1 MQTKYFKG
9 KPFAIMNTLTQKLR
23 FRQSVVLY
31 SLRNSIFSTICKFGV
46 SRATVYR
53 WRKMYDG
60 TISSLAERS
69 RRPHSHPNQH
79 TSEELKLISDMRRR
93 NTAAGLVV
101 FWAKL
106 RLRGYERTIS
116 SLWRVLRRLSL
127 QPVKQ
132 PNPKYVPKPYEK
144 MLYPGQRVQVD
155 VKVVPKSCIVP
166 NADGLQEKFYQYTAI
181 DEYSR
186 FRFIMAFKEQS
197 TYSSVQFLNTLIKAF
212 PFTIECVQTDNGS
225 EFIKSFDE
233 RKKGKFSLFEARL
246 KELGIRHKLIRPFTP
261 RHNGKVERSHRKD
274 NEYFYATH
282 KFYSFDDFSK
292 QLAAHLNHYNSF
304 PMRPLAWKSPKQYL
318 SDYLNLRLIH
328 N

>member
-1 MQTKYFKG
+1 
-9 KPFAIMNTLTQKLR
+9 MNTLTQKLL

-31 SLRNSIFSTICKFGV
+31 SQRNSVFSAIRKFGV

-60 TISSLAERS
+60 TLNSLAERS

-79 TSEELKLISDMRRR
+79 TPEELKLISDMRRR
-93 NTAAGLVV
+93 NPEAGLVV
-101 FWAKL
+101 FWVKL
-106 RLRGYERTIS
+106 IQRGYKRSIPA
-116 SLWRVLRRLSL
+116 LWRVLKRLTL
-127 QPVKQ
+127 LPVKP
-132 PNPKYVPKPYEK
+132 PNPKYIAKPYEK
-144 MLYPGQRVQVD
+144 MLYPGQRVQID

-166 NADGLQEKFYQYTAI
+166 NADGLQERFYQYTAI
-181 DEYSR
+181 DEHSR

-212 PFTIECVQTDNGS
+212 PFKIECVQTDNGS

-233 RKKGKFSLFEARL
+233 RKKGRFSLFEARL
-246 KELGIRHKLIRPFTP
+246 KELRITHKLIRPFTP

-292 QLAAHLNHYNSF
+292 QLAVHLKRYNSF

-318 SDYLNLRLIH
+318 SDYLNLGLIH

>member
-1 MQTKYFKG
+1 
-9 KPFAIMNTLTQKLR
+9 MNTLTQKLC

-31 SLRNSIFSTICKFGV
+31 SQRNSVFSAIRKFGV
-46 SRATVYR
+46 SRATIYR

-60 TISSLAERS
+60 TLSSLAERS

-79 TSEELKLISDMRRR
+79 TPEELKLISDMRRR
-93 NTAAGLVV
+93 NPEAGLVV
-101 FWAKL
+101 FWVKL
-106 RLRGYERTIS
+106 TLRGYKRSIP
-116 SLWRVLRRLSL
+116 SLWRVLKRLTL
-127 QPVKQ
+127 QPIKP
-132 PNPKYVPKPYEK
+132 PNPKYVAKPYEK

-155 VKVVPKSCIVP
+155 VKVVPLACIVP
-166 NADGLQEKFYQYTAI
+166 NADGLQERFYQYTAI

-197 TYSSVQFLNTLIKAF
+197 TYSSVQFLNALIKAF
-212 PFTIECVQTDNGS
+212 PFKIECIQTDNGL

-233 RKKGKFSLFEARL
+233 RKKGKISLFEARL
-246 KELGIRHKLIRPFTP
+246 KELGITHKLIRPFTP

-282 KFYSFDDFSK
+282 KFYSFEDFSK
-292 QLAAHLNHYNSF
+292 QLAVHLKRYNSF
-304 PMRPLAWKSPKQYL
+304 PMRPLAWKSPKQYIL
-318 SDYLNLRLIH
+318 DYLNFGLLH

>member
-1 MQTKYFKG
+1 
-9 KPFAIMNTLTQKLR
+9 MNTLTQKLC

-31 SLRNSIFSTICKFGV
+31 SQRNSVFSAIRKFGI

-60 TISSLAERS
+60 TLDSLAEQS

-79 TSEELKLISDMRRR
+79 TPEELKLISDMRRR
-93 NTAAGLVV
+93 NPEAGLVV
-101 FWAKL
+101 FWVKL
-106 RLRGYERTIS
+106 MQRGYNRSIP
-116 SLWRVLRRLSL
+116 SLWRVLKRLTL
-127 QPVKQ
+127 LPVKP
-132 PNPKYVPKPYEK
+132 PNPKYIAKPYEK
-144 MLYPGQRVQVD
+144 MLYPGQRVQID

-166 NADGLQEKFYQYTAI
+166 NADGLQERFFQYTAI

-197 TYSSVQFLNTLIKAF
+197 TYSSVQLLNTLIKVF
-212 PFTIECVQTDNGS
+212 PFKIECVQTDNGS

-233 RKKGKFSLFEARL
+233 RKKGRFSLFEARL

-282 KFYSFDDFSK
+282 KFYSFDDFSN
-292 QLAAHLNHYNSF
+292 QLAVHLKRYNSF
-304 PMRPLAWKSPKQYL
+304 PMRPLAWKSPKQYV
-318 SDYLNLRLIH
+318 SDYLNLVLIH
-328 N
+328 NCFFNKPTTKRCKR

>member
-1 MQTKYFKG
+1 
-9 KPFAIMNTLTQKLR
+9 MNTLTQKLC

-31 SLRNSIFSTICKFGV
+31 SQRNSVFSAIRKFGV
-46 SRATVYR
+46 SRATIYR

-60 TISSLAERS
+60 TLSSLAERS

-79 TSEELKLISDMRRR
+79 TPEELKLISDMRRR
-93 NTAAGLVV
+93 NPEAGLVV
-101 FWAKL
+101 FWVKL
-106 RLRGYERTIS
+106 TLRGYKRSIP
-116 SLWRVLRRLSL
+116 SLWRVLKRLTL
-127 QPVKQ
+127 QPIKP
-132 PNPKYVPKPYEK
+132 PNPKYVAKPYEK

-155 VKVVPKSCIVP
+155 VKVVPLACIVP
-166 NADGLQEKFYQYTAI
+166 NADGLQEPFYQYTAI

-197 TYSSVQFLNTLIKAF
+197 TYSSVQFLNALIKAF
-212 PFTIECVQTDNGS
+212 PFKIECIQTDNGL

-233 RKKGKFSLFEARL
+233 RKKGKISLFEARL
-246 KELGIRHKLIRPFTP
+246 KELGITHKLIRPFTP

-282 KFYSFDDFSK
+282 KFYSFEDFSK
-292 QLAAHLNHYNSF
+292 QLAVHLKRYNSF
-304 PMRPLAWKSPKQYL
+304 PMRPLAWKSPKQYIL
-318 SDYLNLRLIH
+318 DYLNFGLLH

>member
-1 MQTKYFKG
+1 
-9 KPFAIMNTLTQKLR
+9 MNTLTQKLC

-31 SLRNSIFSTICKFGV
+31 SQRNSVFSAIRKFGV
-46 SRATVYR
+46 SRATIYR

-60 TISSLAERS
+60 TLSSLAERS

-79 TSEELKLISDMRRR
+79 TPEELKLISDMRRR
-93 NTAAGLVV
+93 NPEAGLVV
-101 FWAKL
+101 FWVKL
-106 RLRGYERTIS
+106 TLRGYKRSIP
-116 SLWRVLRRLSL
+116 SLWRVLKRLTL
-127 QPVKQ
+127 QPIKP
-132 PNPKYVPKPYEK
+132 PNPKYVAKPYEK

-155 VKVVPKSCIVP
+155 VKVVPLACIVP
-166 NADGLQEKFYQYTAI
+166 NADGLQERFYQYTAI

-197 TYSSVQFLNTLIKAF
+197 TYSSVQFLNALIKAF
-212 PFTIECVQTDNGS
+212 PFKIECIRTDNGL

-246 KELGIRHKLIRPFTP
+246 KELGITHKLIRPFTP

-282 KFYSFDDFSK
+282 KFYSFEDFSK
-292 QLAAHLNHYNSF
+292 QLAVHLKRYNSF
-304 PMRPLAWKSPKQYL
+304 PMRPLAWKSPKQYIL
-318 SDYLNLRLIH
+318 DYLNFGLLH

>member
-1 MQTKYFKG
+1 
-9 KPFAIMNTLTQKLR
+9 MNTLTQKLL

-31 SLRNSIFSTICKFGV
+31 SQRNSVFSAIRKFGV

-60 TISSLAERS
+60 SLNSLAEHS

-93 NTAAGLVV
+93 NPEAGLVV
-101 FWAKL
+101 FWVKL
-106 RLRGYERTIS
+106 MQRGYNRSIPA
-116 SLWRVLRRLSL
+116 LWRVLKRLTL
-127 QPVKQ
+127 LPVKP
-132 PNPKYVPKPYEK
+132 PNPKYVAKPYEK
-144 MLYPGQRVQVD
+144 MLYPGQRVQID

-166 NADGLQEKFYQYTAI
+166 NADGLIERFYQYTAI

-212 PFTIECVQTDNGS
+212 PFKIECVQTDNGL

-233 RKKGKFSLFEARL
+233 RKKGRFSLFEARL
-246 KELGIRHKLIRPFTP
+246 KELGITHKLIRPFTP

-292 QLAAHLNHYNSF
+292 QLAVHLKRYNSF
-304 PMRPLAWKSPKQYL
+304 PMRPLAWKSPKQYV
-318 SDYLNLRLIH
+318 SDHINLGLIH

>member
-1 MQTKYFKG
+1 
-9 KPFAIMNTLTQKLR
+9 MNTLTQKLC

-31 SLRNSIFSTICKFGV
+31 SQRNSVFSAIRKFGV
-46 SRATVYR
+46 SRATIYR

-60 TISSLAERS
+60 TLSSLAERS

-93 NTAAGLVV
+93 NPEAGLVV
-101 FWAKL
+101 FWVKL
-106 RLRGYERTIS
+106 TLRGYKRSIP
-116 SLWRVLRRLSL
+116 SLWRVLKRLTL
-127 QPVKQ
+127 QPIKP
-132 PNPKYVPKPYEK
+132 PNPKYVAKPYEK

-155 VKVVPKSCIVP
+155 VKVVPLACIVP
-166 NADGLQEKFYQYTAI
+166 NADGLQERFYQYTAI

-197 TYSSVQFLNTLIKAF
+197 TYSSVQFLNALIKAF
-212 PFTIECVQTDNGS
+212 PFKIECIQTDNGL

-233 RKKGKFSLFEARL
+233 RKKGKISLFEARL
-246 KELGIRHKLIRPFTP
+246 KELGITHKLIRPFTP

-282 KFYSFDDFSK
+282 KFYSFEDFSK
-292 QLAAHLNHYNSF
+292 QLAVHLKRYNSF
-304 PMRPLAWKSPKQYL
+304 PMRPLAWKSPKQYIL
-318 SDYLNLRLIH
+318 DYLNFGLLH

>member
-1 MQTKYFKG
+1 
-9 KPFAIMNTLTQKLR
+9 MNTLTQKLC

-31 SLRNSIFSTICKFGV
+31 SQRNSVFSAIRKFGV
-46 SRATVYR
+46 SRATIYR

-60 TISSLAERS
+60 TLSSLAERS

-79 TSEELKLISDMRRR
+79 TPEELKLISDMRRR
-93 NTAAGLVV
+93 NPEAGLVV
-101 FWAKL
+101 FWVKL
-106 RLRGYERTIS
+106 TLRGYKRSIP
-116 SLWRVLRRLSL
+116 SLWRVLKRLTL
-127 QPVKQ
+127 QPIKP
-132 PNPKYVPKPYEK
+132 PNPKYVAKPYEK

-155 VKVVPKSCIVP
+155 VKVVPLACIVP
-166 NADGLQEKFYQYTAI
+166 NADGLQERFYQYTAI

-197 TYSSVQFLNTLIKAF
+197 TYSSVQFLNALIKAF
-212 PFTIECVQTDNGS
+212 PFKIECIQTDNGL

-246 KELGIRHKLIRPFTP
+246 KELGITHKLIRSFTP
-261 RHNGKVERSHRKD
+261 RHNGKVKRSHRKD

-282 KFYSFDDFSK
+282 KFYSFEDFSK
-292 QLAAHLNHYNSF
+292 QLAVHLKRYNSF
-304 PMRPLAWKSPKQYL
+304 PMRPLAWKSPKQYIL
-318 SDYLNLRLIH
+318 DYLNFGLLH